1 LICSFAF
8 LDLYYQQL
16 NDALHSSIEGAN
28 NRRSKLGEQKTIA
41 KSEKVG
47 TWNSK
52 VHIRKASMPL

>member
-1 LICSFAF
+1 
-8 LDLYYQQL
+8 LYYQQL